1 MYISTLSNRAGSVKR
16 APAAPYVPALARRI
30 DRFNAPRPELGLGAA
45 YVVPSPR
52 PNMTVLFAFEAM
64 RNVLAWWTSTYQAV
78 DVHRR
83 NGDVV
88 VSSYLRRRPARRVS

>member
-1 MYISTLSNRAGSVKR
+1 MLTSYYNQKPSVKR
-16 APAAPYVPALARRI
+16 APAPAYVPVLSRRI

-45 YVVPSPR
+45 YRQPAPR
-52 PNMTVLFAFEAM
+52 PNMGVLFAFEAM

-78 DVHRR
+78 GVHGR
-83 NGDVV
+83 NGGVV